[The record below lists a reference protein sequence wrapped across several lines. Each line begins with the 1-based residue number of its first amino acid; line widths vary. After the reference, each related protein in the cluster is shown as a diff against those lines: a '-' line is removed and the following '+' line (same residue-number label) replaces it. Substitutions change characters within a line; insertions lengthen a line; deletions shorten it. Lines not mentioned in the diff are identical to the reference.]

1 MTQIPPQRDDD
12 VRLSEDEIRAM
23 STNLRKEYME
33 TESGVAG
40 SVGKVVAS
48 NLEGF
53 FRRLLL
59 LFRLPILI
67 ISAIL
72 GFIFWNS
79 RESVTFA
86 GALGLALLTVIIVA
100 AIHGTI
106 IRVIDD
112 RTYRRELGT

>member
-1 MTQIPPQRDDD
+1 MSQIPPQRDED

-23 STNLRKEYME
+23 SANLRKEYGQP
-33 TESGVAG
+33 ESGVAG

-53 FRRLLL
+53 FRRLLM

-67 ISAIL
+67 ITAIA
-72 GFIFWNS
+72 GFFFWTS
-79 RESVTFA
+79 REGVTFP
-86 GALGLALLTVIIVA
+86 GALALALLTVIVVA

-106 IRVIDD
+106 IRVIDA
-112 RTYRRELGT
+112 RTYRREIGT